1 MESFE
6 FIIAVRGSAST
17 GADRAALPTAS
28 FRAPGSGRA
37 SLSEV
42 RRSRR
47 REVLA
52 AALPSYL
59 GTRSR
64 GGRCLGVPPSRRPVS
79 KHSRRSAQRENSH
92 HDTHVPP
99 RAPNRY
105 LGQAHHQSAEA
116 EHWQSRI
123 PDRRAHNELTNFFPA
138 RIHSSQNNGQVLD
151 IGREPFGFLTHRGM
165 QQMRDVGRSF
175 RKRYDEL
182 AHQSTFGS
190 NGLSTF
196 DERWEIEAYSTNYLR
211 TIMSEDQLYLKHS
224 NGCAIF
230 SDSQYCS
237 SGAQCF
243 LDGLISNPNSH
254 TDDRNSRPGVYYA
267 GGGLTRYY
275 LDQGRFKTLAE
286 KVCTTSQDL
295 DSTVSIQV
303 RDKVSDTLN
312 AFDKHPT
319 RMDNLVRGVIAKP
332 SFQRIDGDAKSLAD
346 QLCEFLPGLRG
357 APPGVRGNTERRQLD
372 TRSERPRLCN
382 DHFICRSAH
391 SLPLLG
397 FSDHE
402 GSPDEVELDRV
413 LRSLATPVCSHLAWR
428 FREWYT
434 CPKLLAAISAPPL
447 WEMTSSM
454 FEARAMKPNDKKPF
468 ILYSCHDV
476 TLLALLYAI
485 GAEFLVDG
493 SDCGGSKME
502 DDEGS
507 MSSIDIDDGMVGV
520 DSRKSWRWWPAYS
533 STIAFELVRQSER
546 DEHFVRVILNGKA
559 ISLKPRME
567 VYDSDS
573 RQVVGRNS
581 SSCARMLRLADLEH
595 LLEVLERKADIGE
608 STSRREYDPPNECAS
623 IGVDGG

>member
-1 MESFE
+1 MLRKKLLASPSL
-6 FIIAVRGSAST
+6 SAS
-17 GADRAALPTAS
+17 
-28 FRAPGSGRA
+28 
-37 SLSEV
+37 
-42 RRSRR
+42 RRKTSSRR
-47 REVLA
+47 CRRTLA
-52 AALPSYL
+52 ISAHNGDSASYL
-59 GTRSR
+59 DPGYLTNK
-64 GGRCLGVPPSRRPVS
+64 GEVVGVWVFHR
-79 KHSRRSAQRENSH
+79 HG
-92 HDTHVPP
+92 D

-138 RIHSSQNNGQVLD
+138 RIHSSQNNGQLLD

-211 TIMSEDQLYLKHS
+211 TIMS
-224 NGCAIF
+224 
-230 SDSQYCS
+230 
-237 SGAQCF
+237 AQCF

-267 GGGLTRYY
+267 GGGLSRYY
-275 LDQGRFKTLAE
+275 EDQGRFKTLAE

-319 RMDNLVRGVIAKP
+319 RMDNLVRGVIATP
-332 SFQRIDGDAKSLAD
+332 SFQRIDSDAKSLAD
-346 QLCEFLPGLRG
+346 KLCEFLPGLRG
-357 APPGVRGNTERRQLD
+357 APQAFGGTPSGVNWIHA
-372 TRSERPRLCN
+372 N

-573 RQVVGRNS
+573 RQVFGRNS